1 MKFIDSAKIFFK
13 KNPQPMRIKND
24 GSIFSS
30 IAIIISENTDGD
42 DEMFFIKRAIR
53 NNDHFSG
60 HMAFPGGVKEDY
72 DKTLLDTAIRE
83 TMEEVG
89 IDLTKSTEYL
99 GSFDDY
105 KPVNPAAN
113 KFLVS
118 PHIFHLK
125 NIKTKL
131 KINPSEV
138 EDTVWIPLKILKAM
152 VKGSP
157 RETVKFDK
165 NYKDYVFRY
174 KGYKIWGMT
183 GKILYYFLNNIK

>member
-1 MKFIDSAKIFFK
+1 MKFINSAKIFFK

-89 IDLTKSTEYL
+89 IDLTLSL
-99 GSFDDY
+99 I
-105 KPVNPAAN
+105 
-113 KFLVS
+113 
-118 PHIFHLK
+118 HI
-125 NIKTKL
+125 
-131 KINPSEV
+131 
-138 EDTVWIPLKILKAM
+138 
-152 VKGSP
+152 
-157 RETVKFDK
+157 
-165 NYKDYVFRY
+165 
-174 KGYKIWGMT
+174 
-183 GKILYYFLNNIK
+183 

>member
-13 KNPQPMRIKND
+13 KNPVPTRIKNND
-24 GSIFSS
+24 SIFSS
-30 IAIIISENTDGD
+30 IAIIISENNDGE
-42 DEMFFIKRAIR
+42 DEMFFIKRAVR

-105 KPVNPAAN
+105 KPVT
-113 KFLVS
+113 VS
-118 PHIFHLK
+118 YTHLTLPT
-125 NIKTKL
+125 NR
-131 KINPSEV
+131 EV
-138 EDTVWIPLKILKAM
+138 
-152 VKGSP
+152 
-157 RETVKFDK
+157 
-165 NYKDYVFRY
+165 
-174 KGYKIWGMT
+174 
-183 GKILYYFLNNIK
+183 